1 MDSVRGM
8 PTASMP
14 DWDLPNVPSALQ
26 PGVARPDLGRA
37 SVREAAQQF
46 EGYFLA
52 YIMGVMRQTVPDGM
66 FDSKAAK
73 AFYSF
78 YDAEIGRLAA
88 ESGGVGLAKAF
99 ETSVTHNRLKTEEYV
114 PLKFGDKVADMTSGK
129 VEGAMGTGQTPP
141 GP

>member
-1 MDSVRGM
+1 MDPVRGL
-8 PTASMP
+8 PTVAMP
-14 DWDLPNVPSALQ
+14 DTDLPNVPAALQ

-52 YIMGVMRQTVPDGM
+52 YMMGVMRQTVPDGM

-99 ETSVTHNRLKTEEYV
+99 ETSVTHNHLKTEDYL
-114 PLKFGDKVADMTSGK
+114 PLKSEDQAADMTSGK
-129 VEGAMGTGQTPP
+129 VEGATGAGHTPP